1 MLWPSTVIGAG
12 AGFAIASI
20 PGALLGALL
29 GQAMD
34 RRMQLHSWA
43 HVRERLGGRP
53 VLRDDEVLFVLLGR
67 LAKSDGRVGEGH
79 IQQARQEM
87 YRLEMGEP
95 ERRRAIA
102 AFNRGKNG
110 KDRLGNYL
118 LRLKQQPHAA
128 EGMLRA
134 CWRMAWADGRAGRH
148 ERELL
153 LDWGQKLGWSA
164 AKSRRWPWSMNLSG
178 MACPMR
184 ASAISK
190 PCACWAWS
198 NMRSLRRSNRHI
210 AGCSAATTRTNW
222 WVAAQARPKC
232 VKPQIAH
239 VICIRRTR
247 SSASVVVF
255 SRLFP
260 GLASLGS
267 DGTVALAPPCYYQ
280 VWRSTRPGDSCCP

>member
-34 RRMQLHSWA
+34 RRLQLHSWA

-67 LAKSDGRVGEGH
+67 LAKCDGRVVDGH

-87 YRLEMGEP
+87 QRLEMSEP
-95 ERRRAIA
+95 ARRRAIA
-102 AFNRGKNG
+102 AFNRGKSG
-110 KDRLGNYL
+110 KDRLGVYL
-118 LRLKQQPHAA
+118 RRLRQQPHAA

-153 LDWGQKLGWSA
+153 LDWGRQLGWSA
-164 AKSRRWPWSMNLSG
+164 PKVQALALEYEPQRP
-178 MACPMR
+178 
-184 ASAISK
+184 
-190 PCACWAWS
+190 
-198 NMRSLRRSNRHI
+198 SL
-210 AGCSAATTRTNW
+210 
-222 WVAAQARPKC
+222 
-232 VKPQIAH
+232 
-239 VICIRRTR
+239 
-247 SSASVVVF
+247 SSAGFGYQDALRVLGVGPQVEPGQIKQAYRRLL
-255 SRLFP
+255 SRHHPDKLV
-260 GLASLGS
+260 GSGASPS
-267 DGTVALAPPCYYQ
+267 Q
-280 VWRSTRPGDSCCP
+280 VREATERIRELHQAYAVIRKQRGF